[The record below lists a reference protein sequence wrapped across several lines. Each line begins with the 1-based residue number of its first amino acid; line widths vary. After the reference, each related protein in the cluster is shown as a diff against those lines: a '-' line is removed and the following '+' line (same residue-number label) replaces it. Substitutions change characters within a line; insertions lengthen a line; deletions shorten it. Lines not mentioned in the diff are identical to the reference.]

1 VSPGSARS
9 ARDASAGAAVGLE
22 VVVPRVPSVALS
34 TLLERLAA
42 AGLPSTL
49 AMVDNVLQG
58 PGATPPAAWRDVRL
72 RTPAGMVTL
81 RRVPSGVAVVIFGN
95 ADEPLRAA
103 QRTIAETLVG
113 LH

>member
-1 VSPGSARS
+1 M
-9 ARDASAGAAVGLE
+9 GLE
-22 VVVPRVPSVALS
+22 VVVPRVPSVGLA
-34 TLLERLAA
+34 TLLDRLAA

-58 PGATPPAAWRDVRL
+58 PGATPPAAWRDARL
-72 RTPAGMVTL
+72 RTPAGIVTL
-81 RRVPSGVAVVIFGN
+81 RRIPSGVAVVVFGN

-103 QRTIAETLVG
+103 QRTIAETLLT

>member
-1 VSPGSARS
+1 
-9 ARDASAGAAVGLE
+9 VGLE
-22 VVVPRVPSVALS
+22 VVVPRVAAVEIAM
-34 TLLERLAA
+34 LLERLAE

-81 RRVPSGVAVVIFGN
+81 RRIPSGVAVVVFGN
-95 ADEPLRAA
+95 AEGPLRAA
-103 QRTIAETLVG
+103 QRTIAETLLG
-113 LH
+113 LQ